1 MVAVFLSVLDSETD
15 RDDFLRLYNTY
26 NDLLYWIADKKT
38 KSVEDAEECVQET
51 FLYVAKNFDKI
62 DDIDSNRTKC
72 YLATIVTGFA
82 IDIYNKSKKELFVST
97 DDENNSIE
105 IEYFENYEKTEL
117 TLVIDNVLD
126 EESRV
131 FFYLKYVYGYKSK
144 EIADMYN
151 VKDTYVRKK
160 LQYAREKLRNELD
173 ERDFL

>member
-1 MVAVFLSVLDSETD
+1 MVAIFLSALDSETD
-15 RDDFLRLYNTY
+15 KDNFLRLYNTY

-62 DDIDSNRTKC
+62 DDVDSNRTKC

-117 TLVIDNVLD
+117 TLAIDNVLD